1 MTDNYED
8 KYDIANRL
16 IKEHGPLSKATRHL
30 DYALDLLELAQD
42 AFVSGG
48 AMVTIGQFDAVI
60 KQSVPKIR
68 KAMANI
74 EKYSSKDT
82 QRALSVL
89 DST

>member
-1 MTDNYED
+1 MTDKYE
-8 KYDIANRL
+8 ISNET
-16 IKEHGPLSKATRHL
+16 IKRHRPLSKATLQL

-89 DST
+89 EST

>member
-1 MTDNYED
+1 MGVRHDRQIRTIYQT
-8 KYDIANRL
+8 
-16 IKEHGPLSKATRHL
+16 IKRHRPLSKATLQL
-30 DYALDLLELAQD
+30 DYALDLLELAQE

-60 KQSVPKIR
+60 KQSLPKIR

-89 DST
+89 ESA

>member
-1 MTDNYED
+1 MTDNHED

-16 IKEHGPLSKATRHL
+16 IQEHGPLSKADRQL
-30 DYALDLLELAQD
+30 DYALELLELAQE

-48 AMVTIGQFDAVI
+48 AGVTIGQLDAVI
-60 KQSVPKIR
+60 KQSIPKIR

-89 DST
+89 ESA